1 MLLFSILIQWI
12 KYIILV
18 YIVCEVIWLKIKWKT
33 LIVSIAIPLLVGGL
47 SALVTRNSMED
58 FKSLQKPPLSPPG
71 WLFPIV
77 WTILFVLMGIASYL
91 VYTST
96 APAEEKK
103 KALQIYAIQLFFNFF
118 WSILFFNL
126 QTYSFSFVWL
136 VALLILILSTTLA
149 FWRIS
154 KPTGYLLIPYIIW
167 VTFAGYLNLSIAFLN
182 WNCEKRRQIKQNLKF

>member
-1 MLLFSILIQWI
+1 MKIQ
-12 KYIILV
+12 
-18 YIVCEVIWLKIKWKT
+18 WKT
-33 LIVSIAIPLLVGGL
+33 LIISIAIPLIVGGV
-47 SALVTRNSMED
+47 SALLTRGSMED
-58 FKSLQKPPLSPPG
+58 FELLRKPPLSPPG

-96 APAEEKK
+96 AARNEKK
-103 KALQIYAIQLFFNFF
+103 HALQIYALQLFFNFF

-126 QTYSFSFVWL
+126 KVYSFSFVWL
-136 VALLILILSTTLA
+136 VALLILILCTTFA

-154 KPTGYLLIPYIIW
+154 KPAGYLLIPYIIW

-182 WNCEKRRQIKQNLKF
+182 

>member
-1 MLLFSILIQWI
+1 M
-12 KYIILV
+12 
-18 YIVCEVIWLKIKWKT
+18 KIKWKT

-77 WTILFVLMGIASYL
+77 WTVLFVLMGIASYL
-91 VYTST
+91 VYTSA
-96 APAEEKK
+96 APCEEKK

-136 VALLILILSTTLA
+136 VALLILVLSTTLA

-154 KPTGYLLIPYIIW
+154 KPAGYLLIPYIIW

-182 WNCEKRRQIKQNLKF
+182 